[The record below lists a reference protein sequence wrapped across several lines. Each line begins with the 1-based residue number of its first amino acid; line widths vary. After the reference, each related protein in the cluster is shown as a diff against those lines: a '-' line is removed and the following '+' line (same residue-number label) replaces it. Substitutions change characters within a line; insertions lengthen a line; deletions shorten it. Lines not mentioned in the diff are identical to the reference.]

1 MPLALCAVRAL
12 SWDAALGEWFRPEP
26 FQRTQLLPLWETV
39 MEDVTQF
46 IDGLLQLV
54 IRFGEALG
62 ARLTDFEGWARE
74 QLSLMGISPQMQTLV
89 LIAAAALLIAVA
101 VRWFGGVIR
110 LVAIVLL
117 LLVAVH
123 ILLPMM
129 QPT

>member
-1 MPLALCAVRAL
+1 
-12 SWDAALGEWFRPEP
+12 
-26 FQRTQLLPLWETV
+26 